1 MTFMTNLYL
10 KIKSEIYN
18 YVMRWNKMRSF
29 SAFDIIG
36 PAMIGPSSSHTAG
49 AARLGKV
56 AHIIAGEK
64 IIAVKFL
71 LHGSFAKTYKGHGT
85 DRALVAGILGMDPW
99 DERLRDSLEI
109 AKSNGLMVEFVEA
122 DLGDRHPNTV
132 KFIMTK
138 EDGNKVEVIGSSI
151 GGGNIVITEVEG
163 EPLEFTG
170 EYPTLIV
177 RHEDVPGMVSKVT
190 TLLYE
195 ENVNI
200 AFMKVYRSDKG
211 AKATMIFETDNL
223 ISNHVVDEIQEI
235 AHISSIRV
243 ISPIA
248 EA

>member
-1 MTFMTNLYL
+1 
-10 KIKSEIYN
+10 
-18 YVMRWNKMRSF
+18 MRNF

-49 AARLGKV
+49 AARLAKV
-56 AHIIAGEK
+56 AKIIAGGN
-64 IIAVKFL
+64 IITVKFL

-99 DERLRDSLEI
+99 DERLKNSIEI
-109 AKSNGLMVEFVEA
+109 AKENGLNIEFIET

-132 KFIMTK
+132 KFVMIK
-138 EDGNKVEVIGSSI
+138 DDGKTVEVVGSSV
-151 GGGNIVITEVEG
+151 GGGNILITEIDG
-163 EPLEFTG
+163 DPLEFTG

-190 TLLYE
+190 AQLYKE
-195 ENVNI
+195 KINI

-211 AKATMIFETDNL
+211 SKATMIFETDNVVTGKIL
-223 ISNHVVDEIQEI
+223 ERISEL

-243 ISPIA
+243 ISPIT